1 MPDHADSLRSLRAR
15 KLHAPATLNNRAPI
29 LEVLQSV
36 LPEHALVLEVGAGTG
51 EHAVHFAA
59 ALPGVWWQPTDPD
72 PDALASIAAH
82 VGSAGRANVGE
93 PFRLDV
99 RQLPWPGIGA
109 ATLDAVV
116 AINVI
121 HIAPWETCCALIGG
135 ASLALKPDGLLYL
148 YGPFKRDGRHTAVS
162 NALFDEQL
170 QQMNPA
176 YGVRDLADVARLAA
190 DAGLLWEREVAMPAN
205 NLSLVLRKP
214 PTAAD

>member
-36 LPEHALVLEVGAGTG
+36 LPEQALVLEVGAGTG

-109 ATLDAVV
+109 ATPVAV
-116 AINVI
+116 AAFKVI
-121 HIAPWETCCALIGG
+121 HIVATETSCALIGG
-135 ASLALKPDGLLYL
+135 AG
-148 YGPFKRDGRHTAVS
+148 
-162 NALFDEQL
+162 
-170 QQMNPA
+170 
-176 YGVRDLADVARLAA
+176 
-190 DAGLLWEREVAMPAN
+190 
-205 NLSLVLRKP
+205 
-214 PTAAD
+214 